1 MAYQETDIDT
11 MLADSPDTITVAGV
25 TTPCVFIEHH
35 EVVLEHEGAAG
46 QIVLVS
52 IALVKRADFPNVK
65 GDDACVVNGAN
76 YKVWRRLRVQD
87 GAMTELYLRQV

>member
-1 MAYQETDIDT
+1 MAYQEEDIDT
-11 MLADSPDTITVAGV
+11 VLADSPDTITIAGV
-25 TTPCVFIEHH
+25 TKPCVFSEHH
-35 EVVLEHEGAAG
+35 EVVLEHEGRAG
-46 QIVLVS
+46 QIVLAS
-52 IALVKRADFPNVK
+52 IALVKTADFPNVK